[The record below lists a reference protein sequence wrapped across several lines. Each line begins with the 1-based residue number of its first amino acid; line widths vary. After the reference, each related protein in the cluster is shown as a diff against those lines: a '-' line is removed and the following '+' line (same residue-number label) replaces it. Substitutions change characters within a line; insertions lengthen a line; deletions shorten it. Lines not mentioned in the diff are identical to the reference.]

1 MVICLILGFTKFT
14 KHDNHDKVHDKNW
27 TKLCWEIFWA
37 KLLTPVLLGLSF
49 VETSEHIALSFSF
62 STLSTLITL

>member
-1 MVICLILGFTKFT
+1 MITMIKSMMKIGQSSFG
-14 KHDNHDKVHDKNW
+14 
-27 TKLCWEIFWA
+27 EIIWA

-62 STLSTLITL
+62 STLKIKTL

>member
-14 KHDNHDKVHDKNW
+14 YKYDSHDEVHNKNW
-27 TKLCWEIFWA
+27 TKLCWEIIWA

-49 VETSEHIALSFSF
+49 VEKSEHIALSFSF
-62 STLSTLITL
+62 STLQITL